1 MKFLLLLLFLSILTH
16 CTKNNFVYMC
26 GDHVCLN
33 DKERVAYFKKT
44 MIVEIRDANKK
55 GLKRSFEE
63 KRKIKAA
70 KLEQKRRI
78 KEEKKI
84 KKQAKINEK
93 IKMKELSNSKKIA
106 KKEKKVNIKKVS
118 KNKSLVSEQIENNDD
133 AILTDT
139 NLTIESNSFDEILQS
154 IMVRNKNRSFPD
166 INNFPE

>member
-1 MKFLLLLLFLSILTH
+1 MKFLLLLLFFFILSH

-33 DKERVAYFKKT
+33 DKERIAYFKKT
-44 MIVEIRDANKK
+44 MIVEIRDANEKGIKK
-55 GLKRSFEE
+55 SPEE

-70 KLEQKRRI
+70 KLEQKRKI

-84 KKQAKINEK
+84 EKQAKINEK
-93 IKMKELSNSKKIA
+93 IKMKEMRDAEKIA

-118 KNKSLVSEQIENNDD
+118 KNKSLVNDE
-133 AILTDT
+133 ILTDI
-139 NLTIESNSFDEILQS
+139 NLAIESNSFDEILQS
-154 IMVRNKNRSFPD
+154 IRARNINKSFPD